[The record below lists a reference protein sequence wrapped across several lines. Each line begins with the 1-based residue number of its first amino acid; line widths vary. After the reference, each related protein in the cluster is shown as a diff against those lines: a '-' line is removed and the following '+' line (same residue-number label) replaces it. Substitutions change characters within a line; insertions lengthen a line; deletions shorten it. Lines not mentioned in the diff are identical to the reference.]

1 MRGYIKRVSA
11 ATCLL
16 LGAAPA
22 MAASTWD
29 GIYSDEQ
36 AARGATR
43 YQTVCAM
50 CHGTDLQ
57 GNGEAPPLVGRFM
70 PDWEGTTLAELSEKI
85 RETMPLFAPG
95 SLSPGDT
102 GDIIAFILKSN
113 GFPAGSSL
121 PSGAA
126 LKPIRFDVNPPAKAK
141 ARRDR

>member
-1 MRGYIKRVSA
+1 MREYIKGVFSVI
-11 ATCLL
+11 CLL
-16 LGAAPA
+16 LGAGPA

-43 YQTVCAM
+43 YQAVCAM

-70 PDWEGTTLAELSEKI
+70 PDWEGTTLADLSEKI

-121 PSGAA
+121 PSGAV
-126 LKPIRFDVNPPAKAK
+126 LKSIRFDVYPATKAK
-141 ARRDR
+141 RDR